1 MARTVAGL
9 FVDHE
14 QAIKVV
20 GALRNAG
27 FEMSQIGLVA
37 RDNGAHDQRESVTAH
52 VDSPADEAR
61 TIVQATEGS
70 LIGGTAAGLIT
81 AAASL
86 LIPGVGPLI
95 AGGIL
100 AASIIGGTAGWLVGG
115 LIGLGL
121 TAEHAQHLQDQVEA
135 GRTLVTVS
143 ATSDARGDEAHRILT
158 SMGAVDS
165 RKSIVGSR
173 KSIVDRKSLTFAW
186 RTYTR

>member
-14 QAIKVV
+14 QAIKAV

-37 RDNGAHDQRESVTAH
+37 RDNGAHDQRESVTGQP
-52 VDSPADEAR
+52 DSPADEKRYVVRA
-61 TIVQATEGS
+61 AEGS
-70 LIGGTAAGLIT
+70 LVGGTAAGLIT

-115 LIGLGL
+115 LAGLGL

-135 GRTLVTVS
+135 GRTLITVS
-143 ATSDARGDEAHRILT
+143 GASDEQSDAARAILLDAGAEEVSGAANGTTPHLSHGEA
-158 SMGAVDS
+158 
-165 RKSIVGSR
+165 
-173 KSIVDRKSLTFAW
+173 
-186 RTYTR
+186 